1 MFKSSGMQDLQERS
15 ALFDYAFEAAP
26 IGITLV
32 DPQGRIIKANES
44 FARMLGLSKTKL
56 ELKPFTD
63 FTHPDDLHIDLD
75 FFLEVLH
82 RERDSYQTEKRY
94 LRADGEIVYAAL
106 TVTAMRNAQGAVVRF
121 ISQIEDITEK
131 KRAERELAER
141 AAQLELVMEAI
152 RGGFWHMDVET
163 KYFETS
169 NRLAQFIGGPD
180 AAILD
185 LEDYMALVMPS
196 DRANA
201 SLADLLAG
209 TVDQSVA
216 EYRLATR
223 NGERWMRC
231 DRRLLRD
238 DHGKP
243 LRIVG
248 VAMDMTAE
256 HTRLEQLETSADT
269 DALTSLLNRRGIQK
283 SFKHGVF
290 GLGCGLLA
298 VDLDGFKAVND
309 RFGHGVGDAV
319 LVEAALRLKRS
330 VRQIDAIARMGGD
343 EFLVLI
349 DGPDSAAED
358 IATRIVEELRQP
370 IELGLHTIAVHA
382 SVGGAWWPRKPDHLR
397 ERTDAADEK
406 LYEAKAAGKN
416 TWRLRKLG

>member
-1 MFKSSGMQDLQERS
+1 MNPDRQDLQERS

-26 IGITLV
+26 IGIALV
-32 DPQGRIIKANES
+32 DTQGRIIKGNES
-44 FARMLGLSKTKL
+44 FARMLGLSKRQL
-56 ELKPFTD
+56 EAKSFGD
-63 FTHPDDLHIDLD
+63 FTHADDLEVDLGL
-75 FFLEVLH
+75 FEEVLA
-82 RERDSYQTEKRY
+82 RKRDGYRIEKRY
-94 LRADGEIVYAAL
+94 LRRDGEIVYAAL
-106 TVTAMRNAQGAVVRF
+106 TVTAMRNAEGSVVRF
-121 ISQIEDITEK
+121 ISQIEDITEQ
-131 KRAERELAER
+131 KRAERQLAER
-141 AAQLELVMEAI
+141 AAQLELVLEAI

-163 KYFETS
+163 QHFETS
-169 NRLAQFIGGPD
+169 NRLAQFISGPD

-185 LEDYMALVMPS
+185 LEGYMALVMPS

-238 DHGKP
+238 DQGKP
-243 LRIVG
+243 MRIVG

-269 DALTSLLNRRGIQK
+269 DSLTSLLNRRGIQK
-283 SFKHGVF
+283 SFTHGVF
-290 GLGCGLLA
+290 SLGCGLLA

-309 RFGHGVGDAV
+309 RFGHGMGDAV

-330 VRQIDAIARMGGD
+330 VRQIDTIARMGGD

-349 DGPDSAAED
+349 DGPHSAAEG
-358 IATRIVEELRQP
+358 IAARIVEELRQP
-370 IELGLHTIAVHA
+370 IELGDHTVAVHA
-382 SVGGAWWPRKPDHLR
+382 SVGGAW
-397 ERTDAADEK
+397 
-406 LYEAKAAGKN
+406 
-416 TWRLRKLG
+416 